1 MHKTFKILVYQHNS
15 IKLKYHLKIGCGRN
29 RNQIWSDRT
38 FTHKNITYARKGR
51 KGQPKTDSLQA
62 GLPEELPSAWLRKNL
77 ARAEYPGNQ
86 SLQNA
91 DLGTG
96 PRTPTSREVQ
106 KSSLDPAP
114 DPARRVAIGFPTV
127 HLDNPK
133 PKARVPSPNLTALWI
148 LMGRR
153 RPAQLLPT

>member
-1 MHKTFKILVYQHNS
+1 MVGTEIRYDQIGRSHTKTSPTLVKVN
-15 IKLKYHLKIGCGRN
+15 L
-29 RNQIWSDRT
+29 
-38 FTHKNITYARKGR
+38 
-51 KGQPKTDSLQA
+51 PKTDSLQA

-96 PRTPTSREVQ
+96 PRTPTSRKVQ

-114 DPARRVAIGFPTV
+114 DPAKRVAIGFPTV